1 MGAKGVQVGLYLSG
15 QDVLIKDCN
24 IVLTQPKIKDIV
36 LFGEDEFL
44 IGTQILGHTNKVLDQ
59 MRQGN
64 SELEVFSDFQVLLE
78 ILRQEESL
86 RDSII
91 KFLDFIFPQYEIK
104 IEDSS
109 INFYIE
115 QEGKKFIGGRIFPF
129 NFEIFQKTIV
139 DLFEPFKDS
148 DEEYNPANEAAAA
161 IAKKIEAGRKRKQE
175 MQAGKEGPQSLFG
188 RYTSILSVGL
198 QMDINIFYNYTP
210 FQLYDT
216 FQRYFS
222 KVSSDLYTK
231 VSTTPLMDVSNME
244 QPKDWSRNLY

>member
-15 QDVLIKDCN
+15 QDIFIKDCN

-44 IGTQILGHTNKVLDQ
+44 VGTQILGHTNKVINQ
-59 MRQGN
+59 MKQGN
-64 SELEVFSDFQVLLE
+64 SELAAFSDFQVLLV
-78 ILRQEESL
+78 ILHEEETI
-86 RDSII
+86 RDSVI
-91 KFLDFIFPQYEIK
+91 KFLNFVFPQYEIK
-104 IEDSS
+104 ITENTID
-109 INFYIE
+109 FYIE
-115 QEGKKFIGGRIFPF
+115 QDGKKFVGGRIFPF
-129 NFEIFQKTIV
+129 NFEIFQNTIA
-139 DLFEPFKDS
+139 DLFEPSKDS

-161 IAKKIEAGRKRKQE
+161 IAKKIEAGRKRKQD
-175 MQAGKEGPQSLFG
+175 MQMAKEGPQSLFG

-244 QPKDWSRNLY
+244 PPKDWSRNLY

>member
-15 QDVLIKDCN
+15 QDVFIKDCN

-44 IGTQILGHTNKVLDQ
+44 IGTQILGHTNKVINQ

-64 SELEVFSDFQVLLE
+64 SELEAFSDFQVLLV
-78 ILRQEESL
+78 ILREEETI
-86 RDSII
+86 RDSVM
-91 KFLDFIFPQYEIK
+91 KFLNFIFPQYEIK
-104 IEDSS
+104 IEENAID
-109 INFYIE
+109 FYIE
-115 QEGKKFIGGRIFPF
+115 QDGKKFIGGRLFPF
-129 NFEIFQKTIV
+129 NFEIFQQTIA
-139 DLFEPFKDS
+139 DLFEPSKDS

-210 FQLYDT
+210 FQLYDI

>member
-15 QDVLIKDCN
+15 QDVPIKDCN
-24 IVLTQPKIKDIV
+24 IILTQPKIKDIV

-64 SELEVFSDFQVLLE
+64 SELEAFSDFQVLLV
-78 ILRQEESL
+78 ILQQEESL
-86 RDSII
+86 RDSVI

-104 IEDSS
+104 IKDNS
-109 INFYIE
+109 IDFYTE
-115 QEGKKFIGGRIFPF
+115 QDGKKFVGGRIFPF
-129 NFEIFQKTIV
+129 NFEVFQKTIA
-139 DLFEPFKDS
+139 DLFEPAKDS

-161 IAKKIEAGRKRKQE
+161 IAKKIEQGRKRKQE
-175 MQAGKEGPQSLFG
+175 MQVGKEGPQSLFG

-244 QPKDWSRNLY
+244 PPKDWSRNLY

>member
-15 QDVLIKDCN
+15 QDIFIKDCN

-44 IGTQILGHTNKVLDQ
+44 VGTQILGHTNKVINQ
-59 MRQGN
+59 MKQGN
-64 SELEVFSDFQVLLE
+64 SELEAFSDFQVLLV
-78 ILRQEESL
+78 ILHEEETI
-86 RDSII
+86 RDSVI
-91 KFLDFIFPQYEIK
+91 KFLNFVFPQYEIK
-104 IEDSS
+104 ITENTID
-109 INFYIE
+109 FYIE
-115 QEGKKFIGGRIFPF
+115 QDGKKFVGGRIFPF
-129 NFEIFQKTIV
+129 NFEIFQNTIA
-139 DLFEPFKDS
+139 DLFEPSKDS

-161 IAKKIEAGRKRKQE
+161 IAKKIEAGRKRKQD
-175 MQAGKEGPQSLFG
+175 MQMAKEGPQSLFG

-244 QPKDWSRNLY
+244 PPKDWSRNLY